1 MGQLVSKRV
10 ALLIA
15 LHRVRGDW
23 GDVGERGGGEKGKH
37 TDLVYISVAVVG
49 AVGQSLSIRV
59 LVLFIL
65 H

>member
-1 MGQLVSKRV
+1 MLRRDKRASV
-10 ALLIA
+10 LTLSILAL
-15 LHRVRGDW
+15 
-23 GDVGERGGGEKGKH
+23 
-37 TDLVYISVAVVG
+37 AVVG